1 MNHLGVVIIGR
12 NEGERLRRCLASAV
26 GRGLPVVYV
35 DSHSTDGSVA
45 LALAMRADVVELDM
59 SRPFSMGRGRNAGWA
74 RLQEIDSN
82 VRFVQFVDG
91 DCELVPGWLERA
103 LEVIESKPHV
113 AVVCGRRRERFPEQ
127 SIYNRLADMEWDS
140 PVGEAKYCGGDAMIR
155 VEALRQV
162 GGYNPALIAGE
173 EPDLCVRLRQHE
185 WIVLRIDSEMTLHD
199 IAITRFNQWWK
210 RCERCGFAFAEG
222 VAMHGRPPERHW
234 VHELRSTVLWGI
246 VMPLLILGL
255 AWPTSGASLLLGL
268 AYPLQAF
275 RIARRFQKLGMPASN
290 ARLWGWGCTLCR
302 WPNALGVLRY
312 WFSQLSGRHQTLIEY
327 KDKGEPPGPTG
338 PETRDLKEYGKP
350 LIQSGTDLVFG
361 GDPTPG

>member
-1 MNHLGVVIIGR
+1 M
-12 NEGERLRRCLASAV
+12 
-26 GRGLPVVYV
+26 
-35 DSHSTDGSVA
+35 
-45 LALAMRADVVELDM
+45 
-59 SRPFSMGRGRNAGWA
+59 
-74 RLQEIDSN
+74 
-82 VRFVQFVDG
+82 
-91 DCELVPGWLERA
+91 
-103 LEVIESKPHV
+103 IESKLEV

-185 WIVLRIDSEMTLHD
+185 WIILRIDAEMTLHD
-199 IAITRFNQWWK
+199 IAMTRFNQWWK
-210 RCERCGFAFAEG
+210 RCERDGFAFAEG
-222 VAMHGRPPERHW
+222 VVMHGRPPEQHW
-234 VHELRSTVLWGI
+234 VHEWRSTILWGI
-246 VMPLLILGL
+246 VVPLLILGL

-275 RIARRFQKLGMPASN
+275 RVRRRFQKLGMPASD

-312 WFSQLSGRHQTLIEY
+312 WFSRLSGRYQTLIEY
-327 KDKGEPPGPTG
+327 KGEQPGVLMIKKQT
-338 PETRDLKEYGKP
+338 
-350 LIQSGTDLVFG
+350 
-361 GDPTPG
+361 